1 MSKPGSSASA
11 GGGKAADKPGS
22 SASAGGGKAAD
33 LPSAA
38 SVADLPDINDFSE
51 EKIQELSACVLR
63 ALCVAHGA
71 PSSCTQEHTAKEVSV
86 LYLKNHIL
94 GRNLPWSPRLAAF
107 KQMQRVSFE
116 GFFDRQNAVHR

>member
-1 MSKPGSSASA
+1 MS
-11 GGGKAADKPGS
+11 KPGS

-71 PSSCTQEHTAKEVSV
+71 LWTQENTPKEVLV
-86 LYLKNHIL
+86 LYLKNHVL